1 MKITDDELIAII
13 DEVTTTLGQLLLTH
27 RDLTEGLLDHDQTD
41 SVRLKI
47 DSLRK
52 KMDDQKEELV
62 QIRHVQQRKKE
73 LERIRRDHER
83 ESSKDTQ
90 TEQKNGT
97 VPVINQKGQVV
108 GRIQTVG
115 RNRVN
120 ILDPNGRV
128 VGREIDGVTYDTRG
142 QVRGTGS
149 QGLRILGMSRKR

>member
-1 MKITDDELIAII
+1 VKITDDELLEII

-27 RDLTEGLLDHDQTD
+27 RELTEGLLDQNQTIRSQQRINALKKGLD
-41 SVRLKI
+41 MEKERLAQTRR
-47 DSLRK
+47 S
-52 KMDDQKEELV
+52 
-62 QIRHVQQRKKE
+62 QQRKKE
-73 LERIRRDHER
+73 LERIRQDHER

-120 ILDPNGRV
+120 ILDPTGRV
-128 VGREIDGVTYDTRG
+128 VGREINGVTYDRRG

-149 QGLRILGMSRKR
+149 QGLRILGISQRR